1 MRDNVRLR
9 PFCFM
14 LAVLLFSSFLLVPY
28 VNAEEA
34 QPSRYE
40 VSAVRIS
47 DEQGGAYTSS
57 NRAGADDRFIIE
69 IDWRI
74 AADYNG
80 SGTLTFTLPEAI
92 STNIGSGS
100 LDNGAGTYSVDS
112 SREVTFEFGSGASG
126 GQTGTITITAAFSE
140 NVLSLLSGDELVLA
154 FNDSEGTTLTI
165 PFDAAATVSFDTQ
178 PASAEDV
185 QAAIDA
191 YYSAVEAAATD
202 EEAAAIA
209 RPRWQYQVSD
219 DLMPSGF
226 VCEYVADDTDFCVPY
241 YSFTVEVSLMSGGD
255 WGGGQGTA
263 SSPYLIEDEEDL
275 YKLAT
280 DVNNGTTYSGFYF
293 VLSKDIDISGYAN
306 WPGIG
311 NGTRYFAGSFNG
323 KGHKISG
330 LQGTGSTY
338 HYGLFG
344 LVAGAEIIDVNVV
357 LAAGATVTATYEVGG
372 LIGRIGR
379 ASINESTV
387 VSGCTVDGNGGTI
400 RVTGGGYAGG
410 LVGAINTHAPTNENA
425 RVYISDC
432 FVKNINTYTSGNYSA
447 GFVGAAYEATIINCG
462 ASNNTA
468 SANHYSGGFA
478 GVTYGN
484 GNYKTY
490 LTNCYAEGG
499 KVTGRGYAIG
509 GFCGAPYEASEYLN
523 CYAQVD
529 VTTTSSGEA
538 NMGGFVGYFYNTAKV
553 TNCYSTGS
561 VTAEY
566 SGNSYVGGFAG
577 RIAGSASAIN
587 CYSSGTVSAVGS
599 SRVGAFAGY
608 LGSSG
613 TVADCFCDTT
623 TTRYSSAV
631 VGSGSSTGITAMNTT
646 TAIEFSTY
654 STGGT
659 LSSWGAQENT
669 AGAANGI
676 VDENKPWYI
685 DDDITYP
692 YLYYQY
698 DEHTEDEVNYN
709 MSALTYADGSY
720 VAQKRS
726 DFNIDKDSLPLQA
739 KSAGAVKAYFPYS
752 GTSLYDINSS
762 IATDIPGAS
771 YSAGEK
777 KYWSLGSVSATGII
791 SFANVPKTVKT
802 SSRQAWDADDEN
814 TYTYVGDIVTYYVE
828 VYNYSTEAEYTNA
841 VIKDNLPSGVT
852 FIENSVML
860 TAGNDLD
867 ETTVSVPQGNS
878 STRPAY
884 FFDDS
889 ERVLNVY
896 LDDMARVSET
906 SGTTYCIVSF
916 DVKVEKD
923 AASQFAA
930 DGSYTGD
937 IQNDGVVTG
946 KLAYSTSDISGEVQI
961 SFDDENYDPVYDA
974 YILTLLKTDE
984 NDSPLEGAEFTLYY
998 WTGSNEPADADKLV
1012 TQSNTVTDAANEGWL
1027 LYDSAL
1033 TSDSDGWVS
1042 DFQLRKYPG
1051 YYQLVETNAPAGYLI
1066 LTCQWR
1072 ISVSSNA
1079 ASVTTSTISDT
1090 SAMKPVEANLLPAQD
1105 ADGDTYYQ
1113 LKNTLKPGSITII
1126 KQDSN
1131 DTKLPNATFILEQ
1144 VKWNQDSQAW
1154 VKVSDWIN
1162 ISMETG
1168 STGQLTFNELPPG
1181 TYRIT
1186 EVDPPA
1192 GYEPLTEPI
1201 IAEIPYKV
1209 TCTKD
1214 QTPEPGYDAAMT
1226 VKYDDGGGD
1235 YYYYDITFTVVD
1247 NILGELPNA
1256 GRNFNWFL
1264 VLPLIGV
1271 LIMIFGC
1278 IWYFKDKKSK
1288 KRE

>member
-1 MRDNVRLR
+1 MRINIRLR
-9 PFCFM
+9 PFCFV
-14 LAVLLFSSFLLVPY
+14 LAMLLFSSLMLVPY
-28 VNAEEA
+28 VNAEES

-40 VSAVRIS
+40 VSAVRLS

-57 NRAGADDRFIIE
+57 NKAGADDRFIIE
-69 IDWRI
+69 LDWRI

-92 STNIGSGS
+92 STDIGGGS
-100 LDNGAGTYSVDS
+100 LDGGAGTYSVDS
-112 SREVTFEFGSGASG
+112 SREVSLEFGSGASG

-140 NVLSLLSGDELVLA
+140 NVLSLLSGDELVLT

-165 PFDAAATVSFDTQ
+165 PFDIAATISFDTQ
-178 PASAEDV
+178 PVSAEDV

-191 YYSAVEAAATD
+191 YYGAVEAAATD
-202 EEAAAIA
+202 EEAAAIV
-209 RPRWQYQVSD
+209 RPRWQYQVPD

-226 VCEYVADDTDFCVPY
+226 VCEYVTDDTDFGAPY
-241 YSFTVEVSLMSGGD
+241 YSFTVEVSLMSGGT
-255 WGGGQGTA
+255 WGGSGSAT
-263 SSPYLIEDEEDL
+263 SPYEIEDAADL
-275 YKLAT
+275 NKLAT
-280 DVNNGTTYSGFYF
+280 EVNNGNTYYGVYF
-293 VLSKDIDISGYAN
+293 VLINDIDISGYAN

-311 NGTRYFAGSFNG
+311 NGSDYFAGSFNG
-323 KGHKISG
+323 KGHTISG

-379 ASINESTV
+379 SGTNESTV

-410 LVGAINTHAPTNENA
+410 LVGAINTHLPSNENA

-432 FVKNINTYTSGNYSA
+432 YVKNINTYTSGDYSA
-447 GFVGAAYEATIINCG
+447 GFLGAAYCATIINCG

-468 SANHYSGGFA
+468 SANNYSGGFA
-478 GVTYGN
+478 GVTYGS

-499 KVTGRGYAIG
+499 KITGRGYAIG
-509 GFCGAPYEASEYLN
+509 GFCGAPYGASEYLN

-529 VTTTSSGEA
+529 VTTTSSVEA
-538 NMGGFVGYFYNTAKV
+538 DMGGFVGYFYGTAKV

-566 SGNSYVGGFAG
+566 SGNTYVGGFVG
-577 RIAGSASAIN
+577 RITGTASAIN
-587 CYSSGTVSAVGS
+587 CYSSGTVNAAGS

-608 LGSSG
+608 HGSSG

-646 TAIEFSTY
+646 TAIDFSTY

-659 LSSWGAQENT
+659 LSSWGVQENT

-676 VDENKPWYI
+676 ADEDKPWYI

-726 DFNIDKDSLPLQA
+726 DFHVDKDSLPLQA

-752 GTSLYDINSS
+752 GTSLYEINSS
-762 IATDIPGAS
+762 TATDIRGAS
-771 YSAGEK
+771 YSSAENT
-777 KYWSLGSVSATGII
+777 YWSLGSVSSTGII
-791 SFANVPKTVKT
+791 SFANVPKTAKT
-802 SSRQAWDADDEN
+802 SNRQVWDADDES
-814 TYTYVGDIVTYYVE
+814 TYTYVGDTVTYYVS
-828 VYNYSTEAEYTNA
+828 VYNYSTEADYTNV
-841 VIKDNLPSGVT
+841 VIKDNLPPGVT
-852 FIENSVML
+852 LIENSVKL
-860 TAGNDLD
+860 TFGNDLE

-878 STRPAY
+878 PTLPSY

-889 ERVLNVY
+889 DRILYVY
-896 LDDMARVSET
+896 LEDMARVSET
-906 SGTTYCIVSF
+906 SGTTYYIVSF

-946 KLAYSTSDISGEVQI
+946 NLAYSATDISGVVEI
-961 SFDDENYDPVYDA
+961 SFDDENYDPIYDA

-998 WTGSNEPADADKLV
+998 WTGSSEPTDADKLV
-1012 TQSNTVTDAANEGWL
+1012 KQSNTVTDAANEGWL

-1033 TSDSDGWVS
+1033 TSDSEGWVS

-1051 YYQLVETNAPAGYLI
+1051 YYQLVETSAPAGYLI

-1072 ISVSSNA
+1072 ISASPNA
-1079 ASVTTSTISDT
+1079 ASVTVSTISDT
-1090 SAMKPVEANLLPAQD
+1090 SAMKQVEADLAARDDN
-1105 ADGDTYYQ
+1105 GDTYYQ
-1113 LKNTLKPGSITII
+1113 LINTLKPGSITII
-1126 KQDSN
+1126 KQN
-1131 DTKLPNATFILEQ
+1131 NNGTKLPEAEFLLEQ
-1144 VKWNQDSQAW
+1144 VEWDEDSQAW
-1154 VKVSDWIN
+1154 VKASGWTN
-1162 ISMETG
+1162 ILTKTG
-1168 STGQLTFNELPPG
+1168 FEGKVTFSELPPG

-1186 EVDPPA
+1186 EVDPPD
-1192 GYEPLTEPI
+1192 GYAPLTEPI

-1209 TCTKD
+1209 TYTKG
-1214 QTPEPGYDAAMT
+1214 QTPAPGFDEAMT

-1256 GRNFNWFL
+1256 GRNFNWLL

-1271 LIMIFGC
+1271 VIIILGC
-1278 IWYFKDKKSK
+1278 IWYFKDKHS
-1288 KRE
+1288 